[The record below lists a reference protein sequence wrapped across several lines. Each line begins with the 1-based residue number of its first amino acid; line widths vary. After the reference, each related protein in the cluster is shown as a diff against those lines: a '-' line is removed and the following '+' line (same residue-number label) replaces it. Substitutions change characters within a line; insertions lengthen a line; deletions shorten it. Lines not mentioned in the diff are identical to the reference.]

1 MEGTFL
7 QSVGVLV
14 GAPSRRMYS
23 QSSISLLQHY
33 LLVVTKINSILK
45 VGGVDYKPG
54 MVVNFTLFVLP
65 TGYIG
70 ANNPTISPVQLPHG

>member
-45 VGGVDYKPG
+45 VGGVDYKQG
-54 MVVNFTLFVLP
+54 IVVNFTLFVLP
-65 TGYIG
+65 AGYIS
-70 ANNPTISPVQLPHG
+70 ASNPAHP